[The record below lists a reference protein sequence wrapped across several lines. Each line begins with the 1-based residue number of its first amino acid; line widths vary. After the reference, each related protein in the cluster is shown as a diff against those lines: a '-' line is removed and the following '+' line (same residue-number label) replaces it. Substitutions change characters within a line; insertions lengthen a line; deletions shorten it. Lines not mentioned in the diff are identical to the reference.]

1 MTLSR
6 NYNTPVP
13 YWLSLNFRSLAAWI
27 EESNSMVQE
36 LNEAQK
42 KRQK

>member
-6 NYNTPVP
+6 NYNTPIP

-27 EESNSMVQE
+27 QESNSVVQE
-36 LNEAQK
+36 TAEAQK
-42 KRQK
+42 KQQK